1 MIIYIYIFFFW
12 ILFSIYL
19 FYFFLLLFSKL
30 LMLLTKVTEVTKE
43 HQKWP
48 KVNQKSIKS
57 YFFARRVIKTLAGD
71 QSPRQE
77 LEVKPA

>member
-1 MIIYIYIFFFW
+1 
-12 ILFSIYL
+12 
-19 FYFFLLLFSKL
+19 
-30 LMLLTKVTEVTKE
+30 MLLTKVTEVTKE

-57 YFFARRVIKTLAGD
+57 SFFARRVIKTLAGD